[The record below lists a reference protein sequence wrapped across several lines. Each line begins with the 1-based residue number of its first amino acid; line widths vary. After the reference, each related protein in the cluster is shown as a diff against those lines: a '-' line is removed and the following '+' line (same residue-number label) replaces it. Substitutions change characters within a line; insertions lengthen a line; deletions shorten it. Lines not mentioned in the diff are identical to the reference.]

1 MSGKRAKDDIEGSW
15 FYCPSGHRAYE
26 IPMAR
31 EIGFDSCYFCKSCG
45 YFDKV
50 KAIINSDNPM
60 KNVRQIK
67 VIE

>member
-1 MSGKRAKDDIEGSW
+1 MSEKRAKDDIKGSW

-26 IPMAR
+26 IPKAK
-31 EIGFDSCYFCKSCG
+31 EIGFDIHYFCYSCG
-45 YFDKV
+45 YFIKER
-50 KAIINSDNPM
+50 ALINSDNPL